1 MTPTLPPL
9 DDGTLGSRTRI
20 ETNERTSAITGSIEF
35 DAILVAA
42 GSLANSKLIVLLKEA
57 FRHAK
62 VLGAGGDRAAVLE
75 VDITDRTARSAS
87 DLGPR
92 LADHEF
98 CWSGRLRSGTRT
110 LGHQAASRLAEP
122 DAPVNLDLTSNPRR
136 PHRYHVDHQECESS
150 PCLAAVAAPSA
161 SGGTTGRSTRAPCC
175 REPGAGQC
183 GDLIKRRGVWPG
195 PG

>member
-75 VDITDRTARSAS
+75 VDITAPGVLAS
-87 DLGPR
+87 D
-92 LADHEF
+92 
-98 CWSGRLRSGTRT
+98 SIV
-110 LGHQAASRLAEP
+110 AASSKELIALLGLHQ
-122 DAPVNLDLTSNPRR
+122 VS
-136 PHRYHVDHQECESS
+136 DHAS
-150 PCLAAVAAPSA
+150 PIMNSAGPAA
-161 SGGTTGRSTRAPCC
+161 
-175 REPGAGQC
+175 
-183 GDLIKRRGVWPG
+183 
-195 PG
+195 